1 MGTLRPDLIMKS
13 LIPVVMA
20 GIIAVYG
27 LVVSV
32 LIVGALNPSEPYSL
46 YAGSVHLAAGLS
58 CGLTGLAAGKAIG
71 VVGDACARAYLLQSR
86 VFVAMVLML
95 VSPGAGLSLSLA
107 GSPTDPLPRCARS
120 QIFAEVIGLYGR
132 EFCTLS
138 LSLLPTIA
146 SIHPRETRPS
156 PPPKKNPIN

>member
-95 VSPGAGLSLSLA
+95 VRRSLFSLSGELKLK
-107 GSPTDPLPRCARS
+107 PLLRCADLCRS
-120 QIFAEVIGLYGR
+120 HR
-132 EFCTLS
+132 TLW
-138 LSLLPTIA
+138 P
-146 SIHPRETRPS
+146 
-156 PPPKKNPIN
+156 

>member
-1 MGTLRPDLIMKS
+1 MIFSSECRPLRTGDRELTTCPTALGAAYGTAKAGIGITGMGTLRPDLIMKS

-95 VSPGAGLSLSLA
+95 VSPGAGLSLSLSLA
-107 GSPTDPLPRCARS
+107 GS
-120 QIFAEVIGLYGR
+120 
-132 EFCTLS
+132 
-138 LSLLPTIA
+138 
-146 SIHPRETRPS
+146 
-156 PPPKKNPIN
+156 N